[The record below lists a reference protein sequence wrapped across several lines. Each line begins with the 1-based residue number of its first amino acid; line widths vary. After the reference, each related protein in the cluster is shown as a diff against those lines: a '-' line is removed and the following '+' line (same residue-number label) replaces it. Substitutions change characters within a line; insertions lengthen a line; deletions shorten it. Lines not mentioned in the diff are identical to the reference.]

1 MGGCV
6 SLEKRYNAVRGQIM
20 HAPLNIIVIGAG
32 AIGGWLGGRLALHG
46 HRVTLLGRPP
56 LARAVHSRGLQILWP
71 EPGQDRRQQAT
82 LTGIDVATSLAEAGS
97 GGPFDLA
104 LFTVKTYDTAATI
117 EQMQAADLGQ
127 PAILSFQNGV
137 RSEQALSNAFGAGRI
152 IAGTLLNPISTLEPG
167 TLLLE
172 KWQGGIGLA
181 AVDPDGDLEPW
192 AAAFRAVL
200 RTRIYRDYQAMKWSK
215 LVLNLI
221 GNASAA
227 ILDMS
232 TVDVFADP
240 RLFHLEVEMLREAVA
255 VMRHSGLKPVGL
267 PGYPVPLLARGL
279 RWAPNFL
286 LAPIMR
292 KLVSGGRGDKPP
304 SLLLELR
311 RGRNRSEISDLN
323 GAVVRAGN
331 EAGVPTPVNHALTEI
346 MSRLVKGRVSWD
358 SIRHQPG
365 VLLAVVE
372 GMRR

>member
-1 MGGCV
+1 MG
-6 SLEKRYNAVRGQIM
+6 A
-20 HAPLNIIVIGAG
+20 HLNIIVIGAG

-46 HRVTLLGRPP
+46 HRVTLVGRAP
-56 LARAVHSRGLQILWP
+56 LVQAVQSRGLQILWP
-71 EPGQDRRQQAT
+71 EPGGDRRQRAT
-82 LTGIDVATSLAEAGS
+82 LTDVNVVTSLAEAGAA
-97 GGPFDLA
+97 GPFDLA
-104 LFTVKTYDTAATI
+104 LFTVKTYDTATTL

-127 PAILSFQNGV
+127 PSILSFQNGV
-137 RSEQALSNAFGAGRI
+137 RSEQTLSRALGAGRV

-181 AVDPDGDLEPW
+181 AVDPHNDLEPW
-192 AAAFRAVL
+192 AATFQAVL
-200 RTRIYRDYQAMKWSK
+200 STRIYHDYQAMKWSK
-215 LVLNLI
+215 LLLNLI

-240 RLFHLEVEMLREAVA
+240 RLFHLEMEMLREAVM
-255 VMRHSGLKPVGL
+255 VMRHSGLKPVSL
-267 PGYPVPLLARGL
+267 PGYPVPLLAWGV
-279 RWAPNFL
+279 RWAPNPL

-292 KLVSGGRGDKPP
+292 KMVSGGRGDKPP

-331 EAGVPTPVNHALTEI
+331 QAGVPTPVNHALTEI
-346 MSRLVKGRVSWD
+346 LSRLMDGRVSWD

-372 GMRR
+372 GMWR